1 MIEIQKIVNDL
12 VHQTQYERV
21 YIFNKFD
28 HKILELSELMLS
40 IDDYWSLVALV
51 ATNYDTPTTHTL
63 QIKGG
68 KESI

>member
-28 HKILELSELMLS
+28 QKILELSELMLN

-51 ATNYDTPTTHTL
+51 ATNYDTPATHTL